1 MSERIHTNSQKT
13 RPYKANIYHEFIA
26 WYSLPHKERVNFGIE
41 NQDQFAE
48 IYKVSPNT
56 LSEWKKRPDFE
67 RRTDELLMELGK
79 SKTVDVVQGMY
90 MSAVKG
96 NPMSQMLWLQ
106 YFKKFNPKAAETQN
120 ENKVEITI
128 NDIRFLIEALP
139 EPLKKKHYA
148 NLRELLDDSAAI
160 NTAIDEGE
168 VPDGIRLLAESNRV
182 DGFEDTVPGET
193 DHDAQVVHGQGTNAL
208 ARRYSERVCDHL
220 ERKASSSNHQ
230 SAAWR
235 WQE

>member
-1 MSERIHTNSQKT
+1 MDQVTQKNPQKT
-13 RPYKANIYHEFIA
+13 RPNKANVYHEFIA

-41 NQDQFAE
+41 TQEQFAQ
-48 IYKVSPNT
+48 IYKVNPAT
-56 LSEWKKRPDFE
+56 LSEWKKRPDFD

-79 SKTVDVVQGMY
+79 SKTMDVVQGMY
-90 MSAVKG
+90 LSAVKG

-106 YFKKFNPKAAETQN
+106 YFKKFNPKAAETQ
-120 ENKVEITI
+120 EANKVEVTV

-139 EPLKKKHYA
+139 EPLKNKHYA

-168 VPDGIRLLAESNRV
+168 IPDGIRLLADSNRIH
-182 DGFEDTVPGET
+182 GFEDTVPGET
-193 DHDAQVVHGQGTNAL
+193 DHDAQVVPGEGTNAM
-208 ARRYSERVCDHL
+208 ARRHSERVCDHM
-220 ERKASSSNHQ
+220 ERKASSSNYQ